1 MAAPV
6 LAGVYRNIISIADP
20 ITRAGRYSWS
30 LDTIFTSGPGPGGE
44 QADMAA
50 AVAGLVDSMFNTGF
64 TANPLN
70 AFMHDQI
77 PTTGH
82 QVETFELTGPNAPS
96 AIEPFT
102 IDTNS
107 GFNGLPAEV
116 ALCVTKRTAGRGRR
130 FRGRLYFG
138 SMHINLSSGAGGR
151 PPTSIRNALVDNFN
165 GYFIETEPGGITAV
179 VSSSALDGAPATA
192 SAVTSFTVSDSWDSQ
207 RRRGFR

>member
-6 LAGVYRNIISIADP
+6 LPGVYRNIISISDP

-30 LDTIFTSGPGPGGE
+30 IDTTFSDGPGPGGE
-44 QADMAA
+44 QATMAA
-50 AVAGLVDSMFNTGF
+50 AVAGVVDQMFNVGF
-64 TANPLN
+64 TTNPLN
-70 AFMHDQI
+70 VYMHDQVPI
-77 PTTGH
+77 TGH

-102 IDTNS
+102 IDANS

-151 PPTSIRNALVDNFN
+151 PPSSIRNALADNFD
-165 GYFIETEPGGITAV
+165 GFFINDAPGAFRAV